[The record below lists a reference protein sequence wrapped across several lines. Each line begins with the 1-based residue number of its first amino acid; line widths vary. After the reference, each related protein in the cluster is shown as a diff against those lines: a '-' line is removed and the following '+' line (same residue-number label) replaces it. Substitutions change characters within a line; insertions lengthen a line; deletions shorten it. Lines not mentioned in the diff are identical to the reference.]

1 MKEQTI
7 KIMKILR
14 FAYPIWNLNRDH
26 KQLYDE
32 FVKEID
38 NYELDDELDTLEN
51 FANFLLSKKIDTNYI
66 FEILEYLTNLNP
78 KGLSSNELYQG
89 FFYGYF
95 YATYIDPCEYR
106 KETII
111 YDVMKKEFLTNNLED
126 FNLEW
131 ESEHRDEILES
142 KLNWMDIDEFI
153 RFNSNS
159 DNSFNLKYFLLK
171 KSNQDLDDKI
181 REILNMIDT
190 NKSNDITIKE
200 MIIEFIE

>member
-78 KGLSSNELYQG
+78 KGLNSNELWQNN
-89 FFYGYF
+89 FYGYF
-95 YATYIDPCEYR
+95 YATYLDPCEYR

-126 FNLEW
+126 FDLEW

-200 MIIEFIE
+200 MIIEFIK

>member
-1 MKEQTI
+1 
-7 KIMKILR
+7 MKILR
-14 FAYPIWNLNRDH
+14 FADPIWNLKNDNNS
-26 KQLYDE
+26 LYDE

-38 NYELDDELDTLEN
+38 NYELDELDTLEN

-78 KGLSSNELYQG
+78 KVLSSNELYQG

-126 FNLEW
+126 FDLEW

>member
-1 MKEQTI
+1 MKEQTT

-14 FAYPIWNLNRDH
+14 FADPIWNLKNDNNS
-26 KQLYDE
+26 LYDE

-38 NYELDDELDTLEN
+38 NYELDELDTLEN

-95 YATYIDPCEYR
+95 YATYLDPCEYQ

-111 YDVMKKEFLTNNLED
+111 YDVMKKEFLTNNLENFD
-126 FNLEW
+126 LEW